1 MDFEWDRAKAD
12 ANKSKHGVSFEEAS
26 TIFGDDHAVTV
37 SDPDHSHGENRYLTF
52 GMSRYGRLLVVA
64 HTDRG
69 ERIRIISSRPMT
81 ARERRAYEQE

>member
-26 TIFGDDHAVTV
+26 TVFGDDDAITV
-37 SDPDHSHGENRYLTF
+37 RDPDHSEGEDRYLTF
-52 GMSRYGRLLVVA
+52 GMSRSGRLLVVA

-69 ERIRIISSRPMT
+69 DRIRIISSRPMT
-81 ARERRAYEQE
+81 RRERRAYEQ